1 MKRGKLVKLFRV
13 VAECENDHAT
23 CPWFYRYAG
32 YTDAQ
37 IRSHTPTTL
46 AGGMGIF
53 DLPGVTAPDYNGKVG
68 RFWYTARGWKA
79 AKVAKFLAAEG
90 KGVTYTVK
98 VIAVPKSAIIWTDG
112 TQAIVRKS

>member
-1 MKRGKLVKLFRV
+1 VKLFRV
-13 VAECENDHAT
+13 VAEVENYDANTSFMLRFFAPEELKKIHAK
-23 CPWFYRYAG
+23 
-32 YTDAQ
+32 
-37 IRSHTPTTL
+37 TL
-46 AGGMGIF
+46 LVGGMAAF
-53 DLPGVTAPDYNGKVG
+53 DLPGVKAPNYRGKVG

-98 VIAVPKSAIIWTDG
+98 VIEVRKSEIIWTDG

>member
-1 MKRGKLVKLFRV
+1 VKLFRV
-13 VAECENDHAT
+13 VAEGDNCDADPSMLRFCEPQDLVKPHAK
-23 CPWFYRYAG
+23 
-32 YTDAQ
+32 
-37 IRSHTPTTL
+37 TL
-46 AGGMGIF
+46 LSGGMGVF
-53 DLPGVTAPDYNGKVG
+53 DLPGVKAPNYRGKVG

-98 VIAVPKSAIIWTDG
+98 VIEVRKSEIIWTDG